1 MEGVKTEKLRRGSQ
15 NKAFGCLF
23 WFRKKKP
30 EREECCMVRYIIKRL
45 MIGVVTIWALITIT
59 FFLIRIMPGSPFEAD
74 NLSKSAIEQLE
85 STYGLDE
92 PMWKQY
98 ILYMENLMHGDLGIS
113 YKKNVSVNTLIAR
126 GFPYTLSIGLLSIA
140 VSAFIGI
147 LMGIWMATSKRL
159 AVKNTLLGIATLGVS
174 IPGFVTAILLMM
186 IFGVWWPVLPIVG
199 LGSPANYILPV
210 AAQSFGQIASIARLT
225 KSTYSEAIQMD
236 YVTMARAKGLSNRY
250 ITVRHVL
257 KNALIPVVTY
267 FGPAIAFLITGSF
280 VVESIFSIPGI
291 GREFTN
297 AITNRDYTV
306 VLGFS
311 VFIGVIITVANLA
324 VDIICSLIDPRIKLT
339 N

>member
-1 MEGVKTEKLRRGSQ
+1 
-15 NKAFGCLF
+15 
-23 WFRKKKP
+23 
-30 EREECCMVRYIIKRL
+30 MVRYIIKRL
-45 MIGVVTIWALITIT
+45 FIGVVTIWALITIT

-74 NLSKSAIEQLE
+74 NLSQSAIEQLE

-186 IFGVWWPVLPIVG
+186 IFGVWWPVFPIVG

-236 YVTMARAKGLSNRY
+236 YVTMARAKGLSNLY
-250 ITVRHVL
+250 ITARHVL

>member
-1 MEGVKTEKLRRGSQ
+1 
-15 NKAFGCLF
+15 
-23 WFRKKKP
+23 
-30 EREECCMVRYIIKRL
+30 MVRYIIKRL
-45 MIGVVTIWALITIT
+45 FIGVVTIWALITIT

-74 NLSKSAIEQLE
+74 NLSQSAIEQLE

-186 IFGVWWPVLPIVG
+186 VFGVWWPVLPIVG

-236 YVTMARAKGLSNRY
+236 YVTMARAKGLSNLY
-250 ITVRHVL
+250 ITARHVL

-311 VFIGVIITVANLA
+311 VFIGVISTVANLA
-324 VDIICSLIDPRIKLT
+324 VDIICSLIDPRIKLA